1 MLTTTFINVRISV
14 NESDPKFAYTRLCN
28 ALASIEAEWETD
40 MYCAYYDPET
50 NEETEFRDTEE
61 LFPSEE
67 GGN

>member
-14 NESDPKFAYTRLCN
+14 DAPDPKTAYTRLCN
-28 ALASIEAEWETD
+28 ALASIEAEWDTD
-40 MYCAYYDPET
+40 MYCVYDPET
-50 NEETEFRDTEE
+50 NKETEFSDTEE